1 MVVGPTLVGISQRY
15 EETVCFKIGSDHHVL
30 AVKRPVMGGQRE
42 METFTLAEA
51 LAGGPFYFNIR
62 PRRIELLQF
71 DPALVSGFVV
81 SGSTVRLYSNPS
93 SASGARLIRRNE
105 FDIVGTLPSSG
116 VTVEVFE
123 GIDPFVID
131 VRSLAQP
138 NRLYLIYAT
147 VLTQVIGF
155 RESVTTGLTWT
166 AEQTFD
172 QATPPVY
179 RVEANILDPLG
190 VRESIQV
197 LHRRVGD

>member
-1 MVVGPTLVGISQRY
+1 MAFGPTLIGISQRY
-15 EETVCFKIGSDHHVL
+15 EETVCFKIGSAHHVL
-30 AVKRPVMGGQRE
+30 AVKRPVMGAQRE

-51 LAGGPFYFNIR
+51 LAGGPNYFNVR

-71 DPALVSGFVV
+71 DPAFVSGFVV
-81 SGSTVRLYSNPS
+81 TGNTVRMYSNP
-93 SASGARLIRRNE
+93 AAPSGLRAIRHNE

-116 VTVEVFE
+116 LTVETFE
-123 GIDPFVID
+123 GIDPFIID

-147 VLTQVIGF
+147 VVTTVIGF
-155 RESVTTGLTWT
+155 RESVNTGLVWS
-166 AEQTFD
+166 AEQQFD
-172 QATPPVY
+172 QATPPVH

-197 LHRRVGD
+197 LHRRAGD